1 MRIVLSLTPR
11 LLAICTVCLVLIILL
26 LVMLGFE
33 LGEHSARAELE
44 AQYAARNDAG
54 GKAREAPNEA
64 LSYSPVAAPS
74 PTAVLYSATAPGKA
88 P

>member
-11 LLAICTVCLVLIILL
+11 LVAICTVCMVLIALL

-33 LGEHSARAELE
+33 LGERTAQSDYE
-44 AQYAARNDAG
+44 AQA
-54 GKAREAPNEA
+54 KARGDGERKQA

-74 PTAVLYSATAPGKA
+74 PTAVLYSATAPGK
-88 P
+88 

>member
-11 LLAICTVCLVLIILL
+11 LIAICTVCLVLIVLL

-33 LGEHSARAELE
+33 LGERTAHAEFEAQAAARA
-44 AQYAARNDAG
+44 NAG
-54 GKAREAPNEA
+54 GGAEKKEA
-64 LSYSPVAAPS
+64 LTYSPVATPS
-74 PTAVLYSATAPGKA
+74 PTAALYSATAPGKA

>member
-11 LLAICTVCLVLIILL
+11 LIAICTVCLVLIVLL

-33 LGEHSARAELE
+33 LGERTAHAEFEAQAAARA
-44 AQYAARNDAG
+44 NAG
-54 GKAREAPNEA
+54 GAEKKEA
-64 LSYSPVAAPS
+64 LTYSPVATPS
-74 PTAVLYSATAPGKA
+74 PTAALYSATAPGKA